1 MKDLACALR
10 VSRVVGHA
18 CILFHNGRGLT
29 HSILLTLLFA
39 LNRFMPLFVGVLPTH
54 VTLTIWDAFFLEER
68 EVRACRCGRG
78 VWEVLLLLLWW
89 AAGHVRN
96 APGCSAACTLRFR
109 CSSGLGSPSI
119 AITIRRS

>member
-1 MKDLACALR
+1 MRATFHTKDERMRRRREGGREGGRKGRGMKDLACALR

-78 VWEVLLLLLWW
+78 V
-89 AAGHVRN
+89 
-96 APGCSAACTLRFR
+96 
-109 CSSGLGSPSI
+109 
-119 AITIRRS
+119 